1 MAKISDLGIPG
12 GSGHEREKICPGL
25 ICTIMQNFTP
35 IGATIADISNGTE
48 KKKQQPIGL
57 TYGR

>member
-48 KKKQQPIGL
+48 KKNSNQ
-57 TYGR
+57 